1 MDHAAFFNM
10 KNVVVIL
17 IFVVRVELFLLDG
30 NSATFGDDFSWGVS
44 SSAYQIEGAWNED
57 GE

>member
-1 MDHAAFFNM
+1 MDNAAFFNM
-10 KNVVVIL
+10 KNVIL
-17 IFVVRVELFLLDG
+17 ILTLFVRVELFLLDG

-44 SSAYQIEGAWNED
+44 SSAYQVEGAWNED